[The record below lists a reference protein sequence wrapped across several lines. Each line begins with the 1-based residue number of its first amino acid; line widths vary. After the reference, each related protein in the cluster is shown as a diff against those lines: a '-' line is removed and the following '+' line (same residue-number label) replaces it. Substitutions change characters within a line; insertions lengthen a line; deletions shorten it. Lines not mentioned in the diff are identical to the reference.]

1 MVTPDPR
8 SVDRILTVVRRGL
21 VLILVL
27 AMVGILAELL
37 LVEHFED
44 AWQFVPLVL
53 LVLGL
58 AGLAWHVRAPSRAS
72 LRTLRS
78 LMTAFMI
85 AGLIGFVLH
94 FRGNLEFELE
104 ENPNATP
111 WVHFKEALMG
121 ATPALAP
128 GVMIQIGLLG
138 LLYAFV
144 SGTGSERT
152 KMSDVTRQNSE
163 FRAPPNPG

>member
-1 MVTPDPR
+1 MPTLDPR
-8 SVDRILTVVRRGL
+8 SADRILSVVRRGL

-27 AMVGILAELL
+27 AMVGIFAELL

-58 AGLAWHVRAPSRAS
+58 AGVAWHARAPSRAS

-85 AGLIGFVLH
+85 AGLIGFYLH
-94 FRGNLEFELE
+94 FRGNVEFELE
-104 ENPNATP
+104 ENPNATR
-111 WVHFKEALMG
+111 WVLFKEAMMG

-128 GVMIQIGLLG
+128 GVMIQIGLIG

-144 SGTGSERT
+144 SGTASET
-152 KMSDVTRQNSE
+152 AKMSEVRRQNSE
-163 FRAPPNPG
+163 FRTPPGTG

>member
-1 MVTPDPR
+1 MATPDPR
-8 SVDRILTVVRRGL
+8 SVDRILIVVRRGL

-27 AMVGILAELL
+27 AMVGIFAELL

-58 AGLAWHVRAPSRAS
+58 AGLAWHARAPSRAS

-78 LMTAFMI
+78 LMTAFLI

-104 ENPNATP
+104 ENPNATR
-111 WVHFKEALMG
+111 WVLIKEAMMG

-144 SGTGSERT
+144 SGTAKT
-152 KMSDVTRQNSE
+152 SDLRIQNSE
-163 FRAPPNPG
+163 FRTPPGPG